1 MYGYAASMLGGISNE
16 EKVRII
22 NLENKKKKKKKSQCL
37 RKEGRAGL
45 KKRRKKEICL

>member
-22 NLENKKKKKKKSQCL
+22 NLENKKKKKKKIPMPEKGGPC
-37 RKEGRAGL
+37 GV
-45 KKRRKKEICL
+45 KKTT